1 MEAHAT
7 WSAWVES
14 GEWADSSDAAMPMLP
29 ALAADVMSLAIDPDI
44 SIARIARVIAKDQ
57 VLATRVLRLANSAY
71 CAPMQEITTVNDAI
85 VRMGTG
91 PVRNVVLAVCFT
103 SRLQGANV
111 YGAQGRE
118 LMDHAIGTAYLARL
132 VAEKLGEDADEAF
145 MCGLLH
151 DLGKLLLL
159 KLSRDFIKFGVP
171 TPSSAGNREG
181 LQGMASGDR
190 GPADEAV
197 AAARGAR
204 SIRCG
209 FTTILRRARATE
221 TRPPSRTSRTDS
233 RHRYGFGCATDSAN
247 LLEDAVCTK
256 SRPQRRVA
264 RRPRSPRTGTLPGR
278 TADRRV
284 IGPQSTVLGLRS
296 SRSGLQS

>member
-1 MEAHAT
+1 METHAN

-29 ALAADVMSLAIDPDI
+29 ALAADVMSLAIDPEV

-132 VAEKLGEDADEAF
+132 IAEKLNEDADEAF

-159 KLSRDFIKFGVP
+159 KLSRDFIKYGAP
-171 TPSSAGNREG
+171 TPSTQEIEKVYTEWH
-181 LQGMASGDR
+181 
-190 GPADEAV
+190 PEI
-197 AAARGAR
+197 GAR
-204 SIRCG
+204 LMKQWQLPEALEHPVRFHHDPEACPNHKSQ
-209 FTTILRRARATE
+209 ATVAYVAN
-221 TRPPSRTSRTDS
+221 RLA
-233 RHRYGFGCATDSAN
+233 HRYGFGCTADSAN
-247 LLEDAVCTK
+247 LLEDTVCTK
-256 SRPQRRVA
+256 IGLSETWLADLDRRAPGLFQVA
-264 RRPRSPRTGTLPGR
+264 RQIV
-278 TADRRV
+278 A
-284 IGPQSTVLGLRS
+284 
-296 SRSGLQS
+296 

>member
-14 GEWADSSDAAMPMLP
+14 GDWADSSDAAMPMLP
-29 ALAADVMSLAIDPDI
+29 ALAADVMSLAIDPEI

-159 KLSRDFIKFGVP
+159 KLSRDFIKYGAP
-171 TPSSAGNREG
+171 TPSAQEIEKVYKERHPEI
-181 LQGMASGDR
+181 
-190 GPADEAV
+190 
-197 AAARGAR
+197 GAR
-204 SIRCG
+204 LMHQWQLPEALEHPVRFHHDPEGCPNHKG
-209 FTTILRRARATE
+209 QATVAYVAN
-221 TRPPSRTSRTDS
+221 RLA
-233 RHRYGFGCATDSAN
+233 HRYGFGCTADPVN
-247 LLEDAVCTK
+247 LLEDSICTK
-256 SRPQRRVA
+256 VGLNESWIADLDRRAPGLFQVA
-264 RRPRSPRTGTLPGR
+264 RQIV
-278 TADRRV
+278 A
-284 IGPQSTVLGLRS
+284 
-296 SRSGLQS
+296 

>member
-1 MEAHAT
+1 MDTHAT

-14 GEWADSSDAAMPMLP
+14 GDWADSSDAAMPMLP
-29 ALAADVMSLAIDPDI
+29 ALAADVMSLAIDPEV

-159 KLSRDFIKFGVP
+159 KLSRDFIKYGAP
-171 TPSSAGNREG
+171 TPSAQEIETVYKERHPDIGAKLMKQWQLPEALEHPVRFHHDPEACPIHKGQATVAYVANR
-181 LQGMASGDR
+181 LS
-190 GPADEAV
+190 
-197 AAARGAR
+197 
-204 SIRCG
+204 
-209 FTTILRRARATE
+209 
-221 TRPPSRTSRTDS
+221 
-233 RHRYGFGCATDSAN
+233 HRYGFGCPADEAN
-247 LLEDAVCTK
+247 LLEDPICTTAGLNEK
-256 SRPQRRVA
+256 WLADLDGRAPGLFQVA
-264 RRPRSPRTGTLPGR
+264 RQIV
-278 TADRRV
+278 A
-284 IGPQSTVLGLRS
+284 
-296 SRSGLQS
+296 

>member
-1 MEAHAT
+1 
-7 WSAWVES
+7 VES
-14 GEWADSSDAAMPMLP
+14 GDWADSSDAAMPMLP
-29 ALAADVMSLAIDPDI
+29 ALAADVMSLAIDPEI

-111 YGAQGRE
+111 YGSQGRE

-159 KLSRDFIKFGVP
+159 RLSRDFIKYGAP
-171 TPSSAGNREG
+171 TPSTQEIETVLKERHPEI
-181 LQGMASGDR
+181 
-190 GPADEAV
+190 
-197 AAARGAR
+197 GAR
-204 SIRCG
+204 LMKQWQLPEALEHPVRFHHDPDACPSHKG
-209 FTTILRRARATE
+209 QATVAYVAN
-221 TRPPSRTSRTDS
+221 RLA
-233 RHRYGFGCATDSAN
+233 HRYGFGCPADSAN
-247 LLEDAVCTK
+247 LLEDPICVKVGLNETWLADLD
-256 SRPQRRVA
+256 RRAPGLFQVA
-264 RRPRSPRTGTLPGR
+264 RQI
-278 TADRRV
+278 A
-284 IGPQSTVLGLRS
+284 
-296 SRSGLQS
+296 

>member
-1 MEAHAT
+1 MDTHAT
-7 WSAWVES
+7 WSDWVES
-14 GEWADSSDAAMPMLP
+14 GDWADSSDAAMPMLP
-29 ALAADVMSLAIDPDI
+29 ALAADVMGLAIDPDI

-159 KLSRDFIKFGVP
+159 KLSRDFIKYGAP
-171 TPSSAGNREG
+171 TPSTQEIEKVYTERHPEI
-181 LQGMASGDR
+181 
-190 GPADEAV
+190 
-197 AAARGAR
+197 GAR
-204 SIRCG
+204 LMKQWQLPEALEHPVRFHHDPESCASHKG
-209 FTTILRRARATE
+209 QATVAYVAN
-221 TRPPSRTSRTDS
+221 RLA
-233 RHRYGFGCATDSAN
+233 HRYGFGCAADTAN
-247 LLEDAVCTK
+247 LLEDPICTK
-256 SRPQRRVA
+256 VGLNEGWLADLDRRAPGLFQVA
-264 RRPRSPRTGTLPGR
+264 RQIV
-278 TADRRV
+278 A
-284 IGPQSTVLGLRS
+284 
-296 SRSGLQS
+296 

>member
-1 MEAHAT
+1 METHAT

-14 GEWADSSDAAMPMLP
+14 GDWADSSDAAMPMLP
-29 ALAADVMSLAIDPDI
+29 ALAADVMSLAIDPEV

-57 VLATRVLRLANSAY
+57 VLATRVLKLANSAY

-111 YGAQGRE
+111 YGTQGRE

-159 KLSRDFIKFGVP
+159 KLSRDFIKYGAP
-171 TPSSAGNREG
+171 TPSAQEIETVYKERHPEIGAQLMRQWQ
-181 LQGMASGDR
+181 L
-190 GPADEAV
+190 PEALEHPV
-197 AAARGAR
+197 RFHHDPNAAASHTGQ
-204 SIRCG
+204 
-209 FTTILRRARATE
+209 ATVAYVAN
-221 TRPPSRTSRTDS
+221 RLA
-233 RHRYGFGCATDSAN
+233 HRFGFGCAADEAN
-247 LLEDAVCTK
+247 LLEDEICTK
-256 SRPQRRVA
+256 VGLNDAWLADLDRRAPGLFQVA
-264 RRPRSPRTGTLPGR
+264 RQIV
-278 TADRRV
+278 A
-284 IGPQSTVLGLRS
+284 
-296 SRSGLQS
+296 

>member
-1 MEAHAT
+1 MDTHAT

-14 GEWADSSDAAMPMLP
+14 GEWADHSDAAMPMLP
-29 ALAADVMSLAIDPDI
+29 ALAADVMSLAIDPEV

-57 VLATRVLRLANSAY
+57 VLATRVLKMANSAY
-71 CAPMQEITTVNDAI
+71 CAPMQEITTVNDAV

-132 VAEKLGEDADEAF
+132 VAEKLNEDADEAF

-159 KLSRDFIKFGVP
+159 TLSRDFIKYGAP
-171 TPSSAGNREG
+171 TPSAQEIETVYKERHPEVGAKLMKQWQLPEALEHPVRFHHDPEGCPSHKGQATVAYVANR
-181 LQGMASGDR
+181 LA
-190 GPADEAV
+190 
-197 AAARGAR
+197 
-204 SIRCG
+204 
-209 FTTILRRARATE
+209 
-221 TRPPSRTSRTDS
+221 
-233 RHRYGFGCATDSAN
+233 HRYGFGCTADDVH
-247 LLEDAVCTK
+247 LLEDPICAKVGLNE
-256 SRPQRRVA
+256 SWLADLDHRAPGLFQVA
-264 RRPRSPRTGTLPGR
+264 RQIV
-278 TADRRV
+278 A
-284 IGPQSTVLGLRS
+284 
-296 SRSGLQS
+296 

>member
-1 MEAHAT
+1 MGTHAT

-14 GEWADSSDAAMPMLP
+14 GEWSDSSDAAMPMLP

-132 VAEKLGEDADEAF
+132 VAEKLNEDADEAF

-159 KLSRDFIKFGVP
+159 KLSRDFIKYGAP
-171 TPSSAGNREG
+171 TPSTQEIEKVYTERHPEI
-181 LQGMASGDR
+181 
-190 GPADEAV
+190 
-197 AAARGAR
+197 GAR
-204 SIRCG
+204 LMKQWQLPEALEHPVRFHHNPEACPNHKG
-209 FTTILRRARATE
+209 QATVAYVAN
-221 TRPPSRTSRTDS
+221 RLA
-233 RHRYGFGCATDSAN
+233 HRYGFGCPTDSAN
-247 LLEDAVCTK
+247 LLEDATCVAVGLNEAWLADLDK
-256 SRPQRRVA
+256 RAPGLFQVA
-264 RRPRSPRTGTLPGR
+264 RQIV
-278 TADRRV
+278 A
-284 IGPQSTVLGLRS
+284 
-296 SRSGLQS
+296 

>member
-1 MEAHAT
+1 METHVT

-14 GEWADSSDAAMPMLP
+14 GDWADSSDSAVPMLP
-29 ALAADVMSLAIDPDI
+29 ALAADVMSLAIDPEI
-44 SIARIARVIAKDQ
+44 SIARIGRVIAKDQ
-57 VLATRVLRLANSAY
+57 VLATRVLKLANSAY

-111 YGAQGRE
+111 YGSQGRE

-159 KLSRDFIKFGVP
+159 KLSRDFIKYGAP
-171 TPSSAGNREG
+171 TPSAQEIETVLKERHPEI
-181 LQGMASGDR
+181 
-190 GPADEAV
+190 
-197 AAARGAR
+197 GAR
-204 SIRCG
+204 LMKQWQLPEALEHPVRFHHDPDACPSHKG
-209 FTTILRRARATE
+209 QATVAYVAN
-221 TRPPSRTSRTDS
+221 RLA
-233 RHRYGFGCATDSAN
+233 HRYGFGCPADSAN
-247 LLEDAVCTK
+247 LLEDPICTRVGLSETWLADLDK
-256 SRPQRRVA
+256 RAPGLFQVA
-264 RRPRSPRTGTLPGR
+264 RQI
-278 TADRRV
+278 A
-284 IGPQSTVLGLRS
+284 
-296 SRSGLQS
+296 

>member
-1 MEAHAT
+1 MDTHTT

-14 GEWADSSDAAMPMLP
+14 GNWADSGDAAMPMLP
-29 ALAADVMSLAIDPDI
+29 ALAADVMSLAIDPEV

-57 VLATRVLRLANSAY
+57 VLATRVLKMANSAY
-71 CAPMQEITTVNDAI
+71 CAPMQEITTVNDAV

-159 KLSRDFIKFGVP
+159 KLSKDFIKYGAP
-171 TPSSAGNREG
+171 TPSTQEIETVYK
-181 LQGMASGDR
+181 DR
-190 GPADEAV
+190 HPEI
-197 AAARGAR
+197 GAR
-204 SIRCG
+204 LMRQWQLPEALEQPVRFHHDPEACEG
-209 FTTILRRARATE
+209 HKGQATVAYVAN
-221 TRPPSRTSRTDS
+221 RLA
-233 RHRYGFGCATDSAN
+233 HRYGFGCSADPAN
-247 LLEDAVCTK
+247 LLEDAICTK
-256 SRPQRRVA
+256 VGLNEPWLADLDKRAPGLFQVA
-264 RRPRSPRTGTLPGR
+264 RQIV
-278 TADRRV
+278 A
-284 IGPQSTVLGLRS
+284 
-296 SRSGLQS
+296 